1 MNCSNLG
8 QEYDSLDD
16 FIKNAELQLTGEPI
30 KITHVVVDEKETRP
44 QYINDIFHNEKKF
57 SYLTKIYDSAEHGYD
72 YHIKIFEIDYEI
84 FDKID

>member
-30 KITHVVVDEKETRP
+30 KITHVVVDEKEARP
-44 QYINDIFHNEKKF
+44 QYINDVFHNEKKF